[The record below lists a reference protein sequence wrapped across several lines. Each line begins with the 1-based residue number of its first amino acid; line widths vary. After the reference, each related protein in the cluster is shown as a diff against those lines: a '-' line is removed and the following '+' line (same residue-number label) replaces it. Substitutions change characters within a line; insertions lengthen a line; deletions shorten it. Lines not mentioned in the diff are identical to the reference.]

1 MVTIPQTEL
10 GFGCGGWS
18 AWRGTIFVAFGDQL
32 HHSFWMSK
40 QRHPLFTV
48 CTGVPC
54 PRDHRGAMASINVPR
69 TVSKMWWT
77 FNDLPSYAGSSWHL
91 LKEGIP
97 STSKTIT
104 QIHRSICPSFVHT
117 LSMYIS
123 LYMIFN
129 AKVQTTQC
137 SDFAQSH
144 SSHSIY
150 SFLDILVL
158 ITAYLLSFLGH
169 PTKFGKELTEGQVV
183 YTTDS
188 WTLEGLA
195 RFFLFSGKRQEEEIR
210 EE

>member
-40 QRHPLFTV
+40 QRHPLCTV
-48 CTGVPC
+48 CTEVPC
-54 PRDHRGAMASINVPR
+54 PRDHRGAMACINVPR

-77 FNDLPSYAGSSWHL
+77 FNDLPSHAGSSWHL

-104 QIHRSICPSFVHT
+104 QIHRSLCPSFVHT

-123 LYMIFN
+123 LSTWYSMPKCRLLN
-129 AKVQTTQC
+129 AKILHKVLLPFYLFL
-137 SDFAQSH
+137 SRH
-144 SSHSIY
+144 SGLNY
-150 SFLDILVL
+150 CL
-158 ITAYLLSFLGH
+158 
-169 PTKFGKELTEGQVV
+169 PPVV
-183 YTTDS
+183 S
-188 WTLEGLA
+188 WA
-195 RFFLFSGKRQEEEIR
+195 PY
-210 EE
+210 

>member
-1 MVTIPQTEL
+1 MVWPLRCSGWLVTMPQTEL

-18 AWRGTIFVAFGDQL
+18 AWRGTTFVAFGDQL

-48 CTGVPC
+48 CTVVPC
-54 PRDHRGAMASINVPR
+54 PRDHRGAMACINVPR

-97 STSKTIT
+97 STSKNIT

-117 LSMYIS
+117 LYLSLHDIQWQSADYSM
-123 LYMIFN
+123 FRFCT
-129 AKVQTTQC
+129 K
-137 SDFAQSH
+137 
-144 SSHSIY
+144 SSHSNN
-150 SFLDILVL
+150 SFLDILIL

-169 PTKFGKELTEGQVV
+169 PTK
-183 YTTDS
+183 
-188 WTLEGLA
+188 
-195 RFFLFSGKRQEEEIR
+195 SGKSFQKVR
-210 EE
+210 